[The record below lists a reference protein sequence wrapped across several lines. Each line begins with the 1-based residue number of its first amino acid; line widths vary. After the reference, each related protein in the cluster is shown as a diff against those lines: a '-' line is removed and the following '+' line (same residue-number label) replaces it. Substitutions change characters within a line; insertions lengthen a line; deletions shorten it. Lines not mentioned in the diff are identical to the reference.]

1 LGDPQPVLEAP
12 PSSASGPLVI
22 GRPLFF
28 IARHLPSRPCEA
40 PLFVL
45 ARPPSLSL
53 RGTKCRSNP
62 IFSLPCAMILNIL
75 PLDEKGEAVV
85 AFAAPVIAPHFPSRP
100 CETPPFS
107 LRGPLFSSL
116 RGPSLFAIARP
127 PLLVIARHEVPK
139 QSHLFTQLHRD
150 PWNASTLTKS
160 ESGCRNG
167 NF

>member
-1 LGDPQPVLEAP
+1 
-12 PSSASGPLVI
+12 
-22 GRPLFF
+22 
-28 IARHLPSRPCEA
+28 
-40 PLFVL
+40 
-45 ARPPSLSL
+45 
-53 RGTKCRSNP
+53 
-62 IFSLPCAMILNIL
+62 MILNIL

-85 AFAAPVIAPHFPSRP
+85 AFAAPV
-100 CETPPFS
+100 
-107 LRGPLFSSL
+107 
-116 RGPSLFAIARP
+116 IARP